1 MKALCHLYRIAKTQ
15 TTPYRPSSNGQVER
29 YNRLLLQLIRCYR
42 HSKQKTWDQDLQ
54 ILAGAIRSME
64 HRTTGYSA
72 NMMMLG
78 MEVFQPID
86 ILMRTAGE
94 HFRDENPAGYV
105 QHLRQVLRDV
115 HALASKKLRTQLN
128 YQKRYYDLKLEENHY
143 EVGDFVYRLNGA
155 TKLGESKKLKPIWI
169 GPLVVTA
176 VINPVLFR
184 VKDRKKEYVLHH
196 DRLKPCEDRVV
207 PLWLRR
213 MRHNMLDLDTTIA
226 YDEAEQ
232 DEEMPSSTTL
242 GTSSSPLF
250 TEDESSEA
258 VDTQDSESTPLTPLS
273 CESTDSDNIGEGIS
287 QEPGPQSSA
296 PFVSS
301 FADTKVKEATDLFLG
316 EEELGLD
323 KLFKKTVHVHAQKPQ
338 VPQGKPLSQKES
350 SPVKKLPKTKKGEN
364 LPVETVSRTGRR
376 RKTPSY
382 LQDYQY

>member
-1 MKALCHLYRIAKTQ
+1 MLCLF
-15 TTPYRPSSNGQVER
+15 S
-29 YNRLLLQLIRCYR
+29 C
-42 HSKQKTWDQDLQ
+42 
-54 ILAGAIRSME
+54 
-64 HRTTGYSA
+64 
-72 NMMMLG
+72 
-78 MEVFQPID
+78 
-86 ILMRTAGE
+86 
-94 HFRDENPAGYV
+94 
-105 QHLRQVLRDV
+105 
-115 HALASKKLRTQLN
+115 KKLRTQLN

-143 EVGDFVYRLNGA
+143 EVGDFVYQLNGA

-176 VINPVLFR
+176 VINPVLFH
-184 VKDRKKEYVLHH
+184 VKDHKKEYVLHH
-196 DRLKPCEDRVV
+196 DHLKPCEDRVV

-232 DEEMPSSTTL
+232 DEEMPSSTPL
-242 GTSSSPLF
+242 DTSSSPLF

-258 VDTQDSESTPLTPLS
+258 VETQDSESIPLTPLS
-273 CESTDSDNIGEGIS
+273 CESTDSDNIREGIS
-287 QEPGPQSSA
+287 QEPDPQPSA

-301 FADTKVKEATDLFLG
+301 FADTRVKEAMDLFLG

-323 KLFKKTVHVHAQKPQ
+323 KLFKEMVHVHAQKPQ
-338 VPQGKPLSQKES
+338 VPQGKPPAQKES
-350 SPVKKLPKTKKGEN
+350 SPVKKSPKTKKREN

>member
-1 MKALCHLYRIAKTQ
+1 
-15 TTPYRPSSNGQVER
+15 
-29 YNRLLLQLIRCYR
+29 
-42 HSKQKTWDQDLQ
+42 
-54 ILAGAIRSME
+54 ME
-64 HRTTGYSA
+64 HRATRYSA
-72 NMMMLG
+72 NMMMLD

-86 ILMRTAGE
+86 FLMRTAGE
-94 HFRDENPAGYV
+94 HFRDEDPAGYV
-105 QHLRQVLRDV
+105 QHLCQVLRDV
-115 HALASKKLRTQLN
+115 YTLASKKLRTQLN
-128 YQKRYYDLKLEENHY
+128 YQKCYYNLKLEENHY

-155 TKLGESKKLKPIWI
+155 TKLGESKMLKPIWV
-169 GPLVVTA
+169 GHLVVTA
-176 VINPVLFR
+176 VINPVLFCA
-184 VKDRKKEYVLHH
+184 KDRKKEYVLHH

-232 DEEMPSSTTL
+232 DEEMPSSTPL
-242 GTSSSPLF
+242 DTSSSSLF

-258 VDTQDSESTPLTPLS
+258 VETQDSESIPLTPLS

-287 QEPGPQSSA
+287 QEPGPQLSA

-301 FADTKVKEATDLFLG
+301 FADTKVKEATDLFFW

-323 KLFKKTVHVHAQKPQ
+323 KLFKETVHVHAQKPQ

-350 SPVKKLPKTKKGEN
+350 SPMKKLPKTKKREN
-364 LPVETVSRTGRR
+364 FPVETVSRSGRR

-382 LQDYQY
+382 LQDYQC

>member
-1 MKALCHLYRIAKTQ
+1 M
-15 TTPYRPSSNGQVER
+15 
-29 YNRLLLQLIRCYR
+29 
-42 HSKQKTWDQDLQ
+42 
-54 ILAGAIRSME
+54 
-64 HRTTGYSA
+64 
-72 NMMMLG
+72 
-78 MEVFQPID
+78 
-86 ILMRTAGE
+86 
-94 HFRDENPAGYV
+94 
-105 QHLRQVLRDV
+105 
-115 HALASKKLRTQLN
+115 
-128 YQKRYYDLKLEENHY
+128 
-143 EVGDFVYRLNGA
+143 YRLNGA

-176 VINPVLFR
+176 VINPVLFC

-213 MRHNMLDLDTTIA
+213 MRHNMLDLDTTIT

-242 GTSSSPLF
+242 DTSSSPLI

-273 CESTDSDNIGEGIS
+273 CESTDSDNIREGIS
-287 QEPGPQSSA
+287 QEPGPQPSA

-301 FADTKVKEATDLFLG
+301 FADTKVKEATDLLLG

-323 KLFKKTVHVHAQKPQ
+323 KLFKETVHVHARKPQ

-350 SPVKKLPKTKKGEN
+350 SPVKKLPKTKKREN
-364 LPVETVSRTGRR
+364 LPAETVSRTGRR